1 MNMHTLC
8 KHAMYIVYVCV
19 YVCMCVCVMYV
30 YNYYDIYIQSM
41 HFIYEQLTVLLYIH
55 IYVYACMSLLM
66 LIQFDEALY
75 AVNWICERMY
85 TSIVQCKHATMTLT
99 CNH

>member
-8 KHAMYIVYVCV
+8 KHVMYIVYVCV
-19 YVCMCVCVMYV
+19 YVCICHVCI
-30 YNYYDIYIQSM
+30 YDIYIQSM
-41 HFIYEQLTVLLYIH
+41 HFIYEQLMVLLYIH

-75 AVNWICERMY
+75 AVNRICESMY
-85 TSIVQCKHATMTLT
+85 TSILQCKHATMTLT
-99 CNH
+99 SNH